1 VVEMESVTLSL
12 MYFLLDHTKN
22 SILKPSK
29 MTLLINRT
37 VELRIVESIYNVAY
51 EANTFSYLNNDSS
64 S

>member
-1 VVEMESVTLSL
+1 MESVTLSL

-37 VELRIVESIYNVAY
+37 VELRIVKSIYNVAY

>member
-1 VVEMESVTLSL
+1 MVEMESVTFSL
-12 MYFLLDHTKN
+12 MHFLLDHTKN

-37 VELRIVESIYNVAY
+37 VELRIAESVCNLAC

>member
-1 VVEMESVTLSL
+1 MVEVESVTLSL

-22 SILKPSK
+22 SILKSSK

-37 VELRIVESIYNVAY
+37 IELRIAESVCNLAC
-51 EANTFSYLNNDSS
+51 EASTFSYLNNDSS

>member
-1 VVEMESVTLSL
+1 MESVTLSL

>member
-1 VVEMESVTLSL
+1 MVEMESVTLSL

>member
-1 VVEMESVTLSL
+1 MVEMESVTLSL

-37 VELRIVESIYNVAY
+37 VELRIVGSIYNVAY